1 MSEKLTHDYELCA
14 RGGRSRSALKMEAA
28 RNNLEKAKAALA
40 AGFVGGRALARS
52 FCSFRRAAPAFL
64 LCIANPLV
72 VRAEQL
78 FERAEVTKT
87 TNVVLLLPRNTKAV
101 PGDVV
106 TKRSVRSRQEG
117 IHAPSWSSPTSRLPG
132 LAPMRS
138 SAFLQAR
145 EKSSLD
151 GGTLLFSSPKGAG
164 GGKVQA
170 GAITAAVTG
179 TDFLI
184 SNINKRVKVICLSG
198 KVLVYFTANPKEGRG
213 LKPGQMVDVAAG
225 ATKIPAATTIN
236 LTTLLATS
244 MLGEAGGLGP
254 FPNQAAIEKNARNQ
268 QDTSLLGGF
277 LPGLNNLL
285 TQPGSLPAQAMTT
298 QAGQATR
305 SITTANN
312 IASQQLAAQQA
323 AAQQAAAQQAAAQQ
337 AAAQQAAAQQAAAQ
351 QAAAQQA
358 AALLETKEIAA
369 IKATR
374 VKATRVKATR
384 VKATR
389 VKATRRAIEAT
400 RVKATRVKATR
411 DRATRVKATRV
422 KATRVKATRV
432 KATRVKATRDRA
444 TRDRARAIRDKPV
457 ARIDSGSK

>member
-1 MSEKLTHDYELCA
+1 MSQKLTHDDELCA

-28 RNNLEKAKAALA
+28 RNNLEKAKAALP

-52 FCSFRRAAPAFL
+52 FCSRAAPAFL

-78 FERAEVTKT
+78 FERAEVTKA
-87 TNVVLLLPRNTKAV
+87 TNVVLLLPRNSKAV

-106 TKRSVRSRQEG
+106 SGDSALKTGGDSRAELEFPDLTITRVGSNALFRFLAGKRE
-117 IHAPSWSSPTSRLPG
+117 IT
-132 LAPMRS
+132 
-138 SAFLQAR
+138 
-145 EKSSLD
+145 LD

-213 LKPGQMVDVAAG
+213 LKAGQMVDVAAG

-323 AAQQAAAQQAAAQQ
+323 AA
-337 AAAQQAAAQQAAAQ
+337 
-351 QAAAQQA
+351 
-358 AALLETKEIAA
+358 
-369 IKATR
+369 
-374 VKATRVKATR
+374 
-384 VKATR
+384 
-389 VKATRRAIEAT
+389 
-400 RVKATRVKATR
+400 
-411 DRATRVKATRV
+411 
-422 KATRVKATRV
+422 
-432 KATRVKATRDRA
+432 
-444 TRDRARAIRDKPV
+444 
-457 ARIDSGSK
+457 

>member
-1 MSEKLTHDYELCA
+1 MSEKLTHDELCA

-40 AGFVGGRALARS
+40 AAFVGGRALARS
-52 FCSFRRAAPAFL
+52 FCSRAAPAFL

-78 FERAEVTKT
+78 FERAEVTKA

-106 TKRSVRSRQEG
+106 SGDSALKTGGNSRAELEFPDLTITRVGSNALFRFLAGKRE
-117 IHAPSWSSPTSRLPG
+117 IT
-132 LAPMRS
+132 
-138 SAFLQAR
+138 
-145 EKSSLD
+145 LD

-213 LKPGQMVDVAAG
+213 LKAGQMVDVAAG

-236 LTTLLATS
+236 LTTLLVTS

-285 TQPGSLPAQAMTT
+285 TQPGSLPAQTMTT
-298 QAGQATR
+298 QAGQTTR

-323 AAQQAAAQQAAAQQ
+323 AA
-337 AAAQQAAAQQAAAQ
+337 
-351 QAAAQQA
+351 
-358 AALLETKEIAA
+358 
-369 IKATR
+369 
-374 VKATRVKATR
+374 
-384 VKATR
+384 
-389 VKATRRAIEAT
+389 
-400 RVKATRVKATR
+400 
-411 DRATRVKATRV
+411 
-422 KATRVKATRV
+422 
-432 KATRVKATRDRA
+432 
-444 TRDRARAIRDKPV
+444 
-457 ARIDSGSK
+457 

>member
-1 MSEKLTHDYELCA
+1 
-14 RGGRSRSALKMEAA
+14 MEAA

-40 AGFVGGRALARS
+40 AAFVGGRAFARS

-64 LCIANPLV
+64 LCIANPLL
-72 VRAEQL
+72 VRAEQF
-78 FERAEVTKT
+78 FERAAVTKT
-87 TNVVLLLPRNTKAV
+87 INAVSVLPRNTKAV
-101 PGDVV
+101 PGDVI
-106 TKRSVRSRQEG
+106 TKDLALKTGGDSRAELEFPDLT
-117 IHAPSWSSPTSRLPG
+117 ITRLG
-132 LAPMRS
+132 ANAIFRFY
-138 SAFLQAR
+138 AGQR
-145 EKSSLD
+145 RIILD
-151 GGTLLFSSPKGAG
+151 GGVMLFHADHRRG
-164 GGKVQA
+164 GGTVEA

-184 SNINKRVKVICLSG
+184 SNISKRVKVICLSG

-268 QDTSLLGGF
+268 QGF

-285 TQPGSLPAQAMTT
+285 TQPGSLPAQTMTT
-298 QAGQATR
+298 QAGQAAR

-358 AALLETKEIAA
+358 AAQQQATAGVNQGNNGNRGNQGNQPQGQRFTRGQGNQGLVTSE
-369 IKATR
+369 KATR
-374 VKATRVKATR
+374 V
-384 VKATR
+384 
-389 VKATRRAIEAT
+389 
-400 RVKATRVKATR
+400 
-411 DRATRVKATRV
+411 RAT
-422 KATRVKATRV
+422 
-432 KATRVKATRDRA
+432 
-444 TRDRARAIRDKPV
+444 
-457 ARIDSGSK
+457 G